1 MGAVEA
7 FCRDWFERRDAEAAI
22 GFLSDAVDFVGTGE
36 DELARGKEEM
46 SAYLRADVGELREPF
61 ACVLE
66 ALHEQMAAEHVCCL
80 SAEMTLKNTQYTW
93 RLRIFCTLVREDG
106 ETWLVRSLHFAEPG
120 GSQRGKEHYPQ
131 TLVAVSYTHRHGA
144 ARGGTGGGTRGTVR
158 GSADGT
164 ARG

>member
-46 SAYLRADVGELREPF
+46 SAYLRGGRGGAPGALRLRAGGAPRADGGGS
-61 ACVLE
+61 
-66 ALHEQMAAEHVCCL
+66 MSGCL

-106 ETWLVRSLHFAEPG
+106 ETWLVRSLHFAEPAAASG
-120 GSQRGKEHYPQ
+120 GRSTTPRPWWWSRSPGSGRSCS
-131 TLVAVSYTHRHGA
+131 TIRCWA
-144 ARGGTGGGTRGTVR
+144 A
-158 GSADGT
+158 
-164 ARG
+164 